1 MVNAY
6 RKLRNEETPIKSRL
20 AVVHSLVYNLAAS
33 PGALELEKKAE
44 TLDVEL
50 EKRLTTDGRTP
61 YTPITESERMAF
73 DKQLDEIFET
83 LTKLPVLPPQQVQ
96 KEYEEFSEE
105 KIDAFGL

>member
-1 MVNAY
+1 M
-6 RKLRNEETPIKSRL
+6 
-20 AVVHSLVYNLAAS
+20 
-33 PGALELEKKAE
+33 ELEKKAE